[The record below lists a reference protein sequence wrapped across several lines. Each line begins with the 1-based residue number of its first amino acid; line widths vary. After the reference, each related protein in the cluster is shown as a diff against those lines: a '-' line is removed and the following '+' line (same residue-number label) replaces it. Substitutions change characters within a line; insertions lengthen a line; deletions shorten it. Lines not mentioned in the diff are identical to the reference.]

1 MTCEATGTLDRGEH
15 VTRFTRFDLQVSL
28 DVPDGVSDEQARR
41 LVVRAEQSCLIGNS
55 LNAPCY
61 VNVLIR
67 VVQNAI

>member
-1 MTCEATGTLDRGEH
+1 M
-15 VTRFTRFDLQVSL
+15 
-28 DVPDGVSDEQARR
+28 SDEQARR

-61 VNVLIR
+61 VNVQIR